1 MENIELNAYI
11 ANVFRLA
18 RTMVIKIE
26 AIAKRDN
33 KLLKAAG
40 YEVLNDK
47 RTWRYYMN
55 LNGEY
60 HPTDDQMKVVSIDT
74 GEEIVFN
81 KANLEI
87 HMATYREYSLGG
99 YWFNRLTER
108 YPHQTDL
115 IKGILSPIP
124 YEETIAA
131 DDYKILRYNSTLVS
145 WNEDQLIPAL
155 QRWIDSEVAQTFKN
169 DYMITD
175 NLMLPTMV
183 MNLYAGVI
191 QAIHTIRFEAIGTR
205 YAHEFY
211 IWSHIDSFGNFSKY
225 KGSLNAFQ
233 TMWLYRNIGWIQ
245 NNAGRKY
252 TFDKLLQNLLTE
264 RSIPLAKYDMV
275 LNTAQQIKDISPD
288 PQYRHLYLNLHDDY
302 GSTPT
307 YITTEQ
313 LLEKERGLA
322 RDNGDFMDT
331 YYEDAVD
338 KGKFSLYSELPTKVL
353 ESAMRDFT
361 NRHAD
366 TLMTVV
372 YNHWVYLAGN
382 NIFNATILLTDPKTS
397 KQYRVSSAEA
407 YQLWNYMIAKAKGK
421 ELVEV
426 PLVYYHRVAKLNI
439 PSQDLLL
446 SLGSDRYLDKKLVN
460 DIRRLGVT
468 YSRIVSSEALLN
480 ISKEVYWKMWEHKK
494 LYSQFYDLNKRARVK
509 NACDTM
515 YESGYIK
522 LTNYTSYR
530 TLMEK
535 YELDFSEYSEEEL
548 RNFAWDIF
556 QRVTGWDLNSNP
568 SLRLIQ
574 SDLIDLMM
582 DLSSYTIQIVKTMD
596 DGAEVIELPN
606 EPFIGDSRGVGLG
619 NNLTPDFSG
628 CILNPVA
635 AILPR
640 NTLTAEMVLQDKTV
654 PKIAMSSK
662 GHIVLK
668 PEQPLKRV
676 DTGTD
681 VSEAIRLFTPTY
693 MTLLP
698 DEHPLP
704 DPNAFHIP
712 DTDYGSL
719 FTNGTNP
726 IPGDTSVLRT
736 KDLGNITSK
745 QTPSEIVLSSA
756 NLGTLPSTD

>member
-40 YEVLNDK
+40 YEVLSDK

-60 HPTDDQMKVVSIDT
+60 HPTDDQMTVTSIDT

-81 KANLEI
+81 KTNLEI
-87 HMATYREYSLGG
+87 HMATFREYSLGG
-99 YWFNRLTER
+99 YWFNRLMER

-131 DDYKILRYNSTLVS
+131 DDYKILRYNTNLVS

-155 QRWIDSEVAQTFKN
+155 QRWINSEVAQTFKN
-169 DYMITD
+169 DYMVTD
-175 NLMLPTMV
+175 DLMLPTMV
-183 MNLYAGVI
+183 MNLYAGLI

-225 KGSLNAFQ
+225 KASLNAFQ

-264 RSIPLAKYDMV
+264 RNIPLAKYDMV
-275 LNTAQQIKDISPD
+275 LNTAEQLKDVTPD
-288 PQYRHLYLNLHDDY
+288 PQYRHLYLNLHEDY

-322 RDNGDFMDT
+322 RDNSDFMST
-331 YYEDAVD
+331 LYEEALER
-338 KGKFSLYSELPTKVL
+338 GKFSLYSELPTKVL
-353 ESAMRDFT
+353 ESAMQDFT

-372 YNHWVYLAGN
+372 YNHWIYLAAN

-397 KQYRVSSAEA
+397 KQYRVSAAEA
-407 YQLWNYMIAKAKGK
+407 YQLWNYMVAKAKGK
-421 ELVEV
+421 ELIEV
-426 PLVYYHRVAKLNI
+426 PLVWYNRVAKLNI
-439 PSQDLLL
+439 PSQDQLLA
-446 SLGSDRYLDKKLVN
+446 LGGKRYLDKPLVN
-460 DIRRLGVT
+460 DIRRLGIAYT
-468 YSRIVSSEALLN
+468 RLVSSEGLLN
-480 ISKEVYWKMWEHKK
+480 VSKDIYWKMWEHKK

-509 NACDTM
+509 NACDAM
-515 YESGYIK
+515 YESGYVK
-522 LTNYTSYR
+522 LTNYTSYK
-530 TLMEK
+530 TLLEK
-535 YELDFSEYSEEEL
+535 YELDLADYTEEEL

-568 SLRLIQ
+568 SLRTIQ

-596 DGAEVIELPN
+596 DGTDVTELLN
-606 EPFIGDSRGVGLG
+606 EPFVGDSLGVGEG
-619 NNLTPDFSG
+619 NSMVPDFSG
-628 CILNPVA
+628 CLLNVVRAPLSQHSLDNTFG
-635 AILPR
+635 LPDR
-640 NTLTAEMVLQDKTV
+640 TV
-654 PKIAMSSK
+654 PEIEVSSQGFISLPPEAQIK
-662 GHIVLK
+662 PVL
-668 PEQPLKRV
+668 LNN
-676 DTGTD
+676 D
-681 VSEAIRLFTPTY
+681 VVQAVRIFSPSY
-693 MTLLP
+693 VTLLP
-698 DEHPLP
+698 DENPVVP
-704 DPNAFHIP
+704 GAFVIP

-719 FTNGTNP
+719 FANGTNP
-726 IPGDTSVLRT
+726 IPGDTTVLKAN
-736 KDLGNITSK
+736 KDLGDILTQQTLPYIT
-745 QTPSEIVLSSA
+745 LSA
-756 NLGTLPSTD
+756 QNLGHLPSTD